1 MTQNIKTL
9 QDLPQSLSNKTVLV
23 RGDLNVPV
31 QSGTITDTA
40 RIERL
45 KPTITTLQD
54 KGARVVVLSHF
65 GRPKGEPNPEFS
77 LSFMVQT
84 LDKLWETPV
93 SFCDDITAESTA
105 GHIKAMANGA
115 VCLLEN
121 TRFYAG
127 EEENDPDFA
136 RQLAHLGDI
145 FVNDAFSTA
154 HRAHASTEGLAHIL
168 PSYAGTLMEEELNAL
183 AQALEKPERP
193 VVAVVGGAK
202 ISTKL
207 DLLANMI
214 KKVDTLIL
222 GGGMANTFL
231 KAKGVEIGNSLCEED
246 MLETERTIMARA
258 KDENCELILPID
270 VVQAEKFEA
279 NCVHETVTID
289 KISADMMVLDAG
301 PQTIEICK
309 QAVDNSKTLV
319 WNGPMGAFEIEP
331 FEKGTVA
338 LASYA
343 GKRTQ
348 AGKLCSVAGGGDT
361 VSALKMAKV
370 LDQFSYI
377 STAGG
382 AFLEWLEGK
391 DLPGVAALKTNN
403 KKAA

>member
-1 MTQNIKTL
+1 MTQHIKTL
-9 QDLPQSLSNKTVLV
+9 QDLPQNLSGQRILL

-31 QSGTITDTA
+31 QNGEITDTA

-45 KPTITTLQD
+45 KPTITAL
-54 KGARVVVLSHF
+54 KNRGARIIVLSHF
-65 GRPKGEPNPEFS
+65 GRPKGEKNSEYS
-77 LSFMVQT
+77 LSFMVPT
-84 LDKLWETPV
+84 LEQYWGTPV
-93 SFCDDITAESTA
+93 SFCDDIKAESNA
-105 GHIKAMANGA
+105 GHINAMHDGT

-121 TRFYAG
+121 TRFYDG
-127 EEENDPDFA
+127 EESNDADFA
-136 RQLAHLGDI
+136 RSLAHLGDL
-145 FVNDAFSTA
+145 FVNDAFSAA
-154 HRAHASTEGLAHIL
+154 HRAHASTEGLAHFL
-168 PSYAGTLMEEELNAL
+168 PSYAGLLMEEELNAL
-183 AQALEKPERP
+183 SQALEKPERP

-231 KAKGVEIGNSLCEED
+231 KAKGVEIGKSLCEDD
-246 MLETERTIMARA
+246 MLDTARTIMARA

-279 NCVHETVTID
+279 NCAHETVTID
-289 KISADMMVLDAG
+289 NISANMMVLDAG

-309 QAVDNSKTLV
+309 QALNNSKTLV
-319 WNGPMGAFEIEP
+319 WNGPMGAFEISP
-331 FEKGTVA
+331 FQEGTVA
-338 LASYA
+338 LAAHA
-343 GKRTQ
+343 GSLTQ
-348 AGKLCSVAGGGDT
+348 DNKLRSVAGGGDT
-361 VSALKMAKV
+361 VSALKMANV
-370 LDQFSYI
+370 LDKFSYI